1 MIFLAYILL
10 TLVIVAIV
18 RVSRRKRTAAL
29 RVTVTGTGIAAARR
43 FARAIMLRN
52 VGALAVAGA
61 VLGLLNLVNHA
72 HPGWYGLP
80 LMLAPGLAAVAG
92 LLVFALTPTRLV
104 STGASR
110 RSADLLPRRP
120 WSYGPAWGFLLPLIA
135 AAAVIAF
142 AVIAGFS
149 SSSQPDGSY
158 RSITVGPGT
167 SGPYP
172 GWFYGLPVIGLT
184 VLLAAATLFAL
195 GRIASSA
202 RSESS
207 ESSESFSELDRIVR
221 VLATRV
227 VMQLSSGALFLYFGG
242 VLLFAGWATTNAATV
257 FAPGGGGVLSNVQP
271 AAFIGLCEVAVGL
284 LVALLGGVLVVLSL
298 FDAIRQPMGRVVG
311 TGSDKADVASARPA

>member
-1 MIFLAYILL
+1 MIFLAFILL

-18 RVSRRKRTAAL
+18 GVTSRKRTAAL
-29 RVTVTGTGIAAARR
+29 SITVSGTGTAAARR
-43 FARAIMLRN
+43 FARTILLRN
-52 VGALAVAGA
+52 IGVLAVTGV
-61 VLGLLNLVNHA
+61 VLGLLNLVNDA
-72 HPGWYGLP
+72 QPGWYGLP

-92 LLVFALTPTRLV
+92 LLVFALAPTRMV
-104 STGASR
+104 STGSSK

-142 AVIAGFS
+142 AIVAGFAS
-149 SSSQPDGSY
+149 SPTPDGSY
-158 RSITVGPGT
+158 RSITVGSST

-172 GWFYGLPVIGLT
+172 GWFYGLPLIGLT

-195 GRIASSA
+195 GRIASSP
-202 RSESS
+202 RSES
-207 ESSESFSELDRIVR
+207 FGELDRIVR

-257 FAPGGGGVLSNVQP
+257 FAPGDGGVVSNVQP
-271 AAFIGLCEVAVGL
+271 AAFIGLSEVIVGL
-284 LVALLGGVLVVLSL
+284 LMALLGGVLVVLSL
-298 FDAIRQPMGRVVG
+298 LDATRQPLARVAG
-311 TGSDKADVASARPA
+311 TGNKKADAASAHPA

>member
-43 FARAIMLRN
+43 FARSIMLRN
-52 VGALAVAGA
+52 IGALAVAGA
-61 VLGLLNLVNHA
+61 VLGLLNLVNDA
-72 HPGWYGLP
+72 QPGWYGLP

-92 LLVFALTPTRLV
+92 LLVFALTPTRMV

-110 RSADLLPRRP
+110 RSADLSPRRP

-142 AVIAGFS
+142 AIVAGFAS
-149 SSSQPDGSY
+149 SPQPDGSY

-172 GWFYGLPVIGLT
+172 GWFYGLPLIGLT

-195 GRIASSA
+195 GRIASSP
-202 RSESS
+202 RSDR
-207 ESSESFSELDRIVR
+207 FGELDRIVR

-257 FAPGGGGVLSNVQP
+257 FAPGGGVVSNVQP
-271 AAFIGLCEVAVGL
+271 TAFIGLSEVVVGL
-284 LVALLGGVLVVLSL
+284 LVALLGGVLVVLSVL
-298 FDAIRQPMGRVVG
+298 DATRQPLGRVAG
-311 TGSDKADVASARPA
+311 TGSEKADAASAQPA